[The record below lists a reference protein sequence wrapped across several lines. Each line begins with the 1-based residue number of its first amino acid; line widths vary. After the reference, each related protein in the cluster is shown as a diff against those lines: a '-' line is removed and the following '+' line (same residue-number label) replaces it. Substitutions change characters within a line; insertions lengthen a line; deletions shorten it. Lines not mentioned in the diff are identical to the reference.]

1 MALHFSLREL
11 AVFVSVARL
20 GTVTEAA
27 LHLGMTQSAASQALA
42 TLEQTLELALFD
54 RVGRRL
60 VLSSA
65 GQLLLGK
72 AQALLE
78 DAGHFADLSK
88 HTASLAL
95 TISASSTIA
104 NYLLPP
110 AIATFLRQQPTARLQ
125 LQVGNTA
132 DVIDAVA
139 NFRAD
144 LGFIEGP
151 CHHPELTVQ
160 PWRDDELVL
169 FSAPGALPTP
179 CTIEQLQRQPWVLRE
194 AGSGT
199 RDECERLLLP
209 HLGQFEQVL
218 ELGDSEAISRTVAAG
233 YGVSCLSRHVIADAL
248 ARGTLQ
254 ALQTPLPALRRPL
267 YVIRHQAR
275 SISKAEALFLPCI
288 EATRLA
294 SGAAQGDLT
303 TRQAAALHS
312 CVQRQPQFSPA
323 LDHSPDAV

>member
-11 AVFVSVARL
+11 EVFVSVARL

-27 LHLGMTQSAASQALA
+27 QQLGMTQSAASQAVGN
-42 TLEQTLELALFD
+42 LEHALELSLFD

-88 HTASLAL
+88 HTATLAL

-104 NYLLPP
+104 NYLLPS
-110 AIATFLRQQPTARLQ
+110 AIAKFLQQQPAARLQ
-125 LQVGNTA
+125 LLVGNTA

-151 CHHPELTVQ
+151 CHHADLHVE

-169 FSAPGALPTP
+169 FSAPGMFASPCPLALLR
-179 CTIEQLQRQPWVLRE
+179 QQPWVLRE

-248 ARGTLQ
+248 ARGELQ
-254 ALQTPLPALRRPL
+254 ALTTELPTLRRPL
-267 YVIRHQAR
+267 YLIRHQAR
-275 SISKAEALFLPCI
+275 SISKAEALFLPM
-288 EATRLA
+288 
-294 SGAAQGDLT
+294 LT
-303 TRQAAALHS
+303 H
-312 CVQRQPQFSPA
+312 PA
-323 LDHSPDAV
+323 PPAHL

>member
-11 AVFVSVARL
+11 EVFVSVARL

-27 LHLGMTQSAASQALA
+27 QQLGMTQSAASQAVGN
-42 TLEQTLELALFD
+42 LEHALELSLFD

-88 HTASLAL
+88 HTATLAL

-104 NYLLPP
+104 NYLLPS
-110 AIATFLRQQPTARLQ
+110 AIAKFLQQQPAARLQ

-151 CHHPELTVQ
+151 CHHADLHVE

-169 FSAPGALPTP
+169 FSAPGMLASPCPLALLR
-179 CTIEQLQRQPWVLRE
+179 QQPWVLRE

-248 ARGTLQ
+248 ARGDLQ
-254 ALQTPLPALRRPL
+254 ELQTSLPPLRRPL
-267 YVIRHQAR
+267 YLIRHQAR
-275 SISKAEALFLPCI
+275 SISKAETLFLSNMGD
-288 EATRLA
+288 AA
-294 SGAAQGDLT
+294 SA
-303 TRQAAALHS
+303 R
-312 CVQRQPQFSPA
+312 R
-323 LDHSPDAV
+323 

>member
-11 AVFVSVARL
+11 EVFVRVARL

-27 LHLGMTQSAASQALA
+27 QQLGMTQSAASQAIGN
-42 TLEQTLELALFD
+42 LEQALELSLFD

-88 HTASLAL
+88 HTATLAL

-110 AIATFLRQQPTARLQ
+110 AIAQYLQQQPTAKLQ

-151 CHHPELTVQ
+151 CHHPDLRVE

-169 FSAPGALPTP
+169 FSAPGALPEP
-179 CTIEQLQRQPWVLRE
+179 CPLDLLRRQPWVLRE

-248 ARGTLQ
+248 ARGDVQL
-254 ALQTPLPALRRPL
+254 LQTPLPPLRRPL
-267 YVIRHQAR
+267 YLIRHQAR
-275 SISKAEALFLPCI
+275 SISKAEMLFLTSMTNT
-288 EATRLA
+288 AR
-294 SGAAQGDLT
+294 GAAAYPTSG
-303 TRQAAALHS
+303 
-312 CVQRQPQFSPA
+312 
-323 LDHSPDAV
+323 